1 MHEAGVPR
9 DVLYFLP
16 GDGPSVGAKLVAD
29 QRIAGIAFT
38 GSLATAKAINKTLAE
53 RDGPLIPMIAETGG
67 QNAMIVDSSA
77 LIEQV
82 VADVIR
88 SGFQSAG
95 QRCSALRVLYVQ
107 NDIADTLLTMLSG
120 AMAELSID
128 DPWKLSTDVTPV
140 IDAEARDGLV
150 DYVEK
155 TRQKLDTIYACELP
169 EGNGTYVAPRAVE
182 LKSIDDLGEEQFGPI
197 VHVIRYEA
205 ENIDDVVD
213 QINQLG
219 YGLTFGI
226 HSRID
231 TTVER
236 VVRRIKVGNA
246 YVNRNM
252 IGAVVGVHP
261 FGGEGLSGTGPK
273 AGGPHYLHRF
283 ATERAISRD
292 TTAAG
297 GNASLMSLEE
307 DEPADNALVT
317 PEPQRYG

>member
-1 MHEAGVPR
+1 
-9 DVLYFLP
+9 
-16 GDGPSVGAKLVAD
+16 
-29 QRIAGIAFT
+29 
-38 GSLATAKAINKTLAE
+38 
-53 RDGPLIPMIAETGG
+53 
-67 QNAMIVDSSA
+67 
-77 LIEQV
+77 